1 MGRGARRLARG
12 VGDGRSG
19 SVFEAQGNVT
29 VVTVGQLIADRYEL
43 KQVVGTGGMSSV
55 YCAHDTLL
63 ERDVALKI
71 LHEHFSEDD
80 DYVERFRREARAAA
94 QLSHPGIVTVI
105 DRGEEGGR
113 QFIVFEFVDGE
124 TLKELVDRG
133 GPMPVR
139 RALELGL
146 EIGRALAFA
155 HQQGL
160 VHRDVKPQNVLL
172 NGDGRAQVTD
182 FGIART
188 LDAVGHTETGTV
200 LGTSH
205 YIAPEQA
212 RGERVDAQTDVYS
225 FGVVLYELLAGEVPY
240 GGDNFLTVAMKHVN
254 EPVPSLLERRTDCPL
269 RLAALIE
276 RCMAKEPADRP
287 RSMDEVVAELQACL
301 HELDGRPDGEATMIV
316 RRPVAQKKRPRHAGP
331 RSRRTPL
338 LLALVGLVLLAAIA
352 AALVLLRDD
361 PGDAAGPPGSAG
373 GAEVTLQGVGAYDP
387 DGGDGEHDGEAALA
401 TDGDPA
407 TYWRTSTYRSQLS
420 AFKSGVG
427 VVLDTGQPRALEQL
441 VLTSDTPG
449 FSAEIQAGSSATGPF
464 ETVSESKAV
473 NGETTW
479 ELDGTEARYYVV
491 WITDLIGS
499 GHVNEVTAR

>member
-1 MGRGARRLARG
+1 
-12 VGDGRSG
+12 
-19 SVFEAQGNVT
+19 

-43 KQVVGTGGMSSV
+43 KHVVGTGGMSSV

-71 LHEHFSEDD
+71 LHEHYSEDD

-105 DRGEEGGR
+105 DRGEEEGR

-124 TLKELVDRG
+124 TLKDLVERG

-240 GGDNFLTVAMKHVN
+240 AGDNFLTVAMRHVN

-269 RLAALIE
+269 RLAALVE
-276 RCMAKEPADRP
+276 RCMAKEPAGRP
-287 RSMDEVVAELQACL
+287 ASMDEVVAELQACL
-301 HELDGRPDGEATMIV
+301 AELDGRPDGEATMIV
-316 RRPVAQKKRPRHAGP
+316 RKPVVKAPRPRRERSG
-331 RSRRTPL
+331 SRRTPL
-338 LLALVGLVLLAAIA
+338 LLVLVGLVFLGAVAVGF
-352 AALVLLRDD
+352 VLLDDD
-361 PGDAAGPPGSAG
+361 PGGAGSPGPG
-373 GAEVTLQGVGAYDP
+373 GGTAEIALEGVGAYDP
-387 DGGDGEHDGEAALA
+387 DGGDGEHDDDAPLA

-407 TYWRTSTYRSQLS
+407 TYWPTSTYRSQLS

-427 VVLDTGQPRALEQL
+427 VVLDAGQPLALEQL
-441 VLTSDTPG
+441 ALTTETPG
-449 FSAEIQAGSSATGPF
+449 FSAEIQAGESPSGPF
-464 ETVSESKAV
+464 ETVSESKTVGA
-473 NGETTW
+473 ETTW
-479 ELDGTEARYYVV
+479 KLDGTEAQYYVV
-491 WITDLIGS
+491 WITELIGS
-499 GHVNEVTAR
+499 ARVNEVTAS

>member
-1 MGRGARRLARG
+1 
-12 VGDGRSG
+12 
-19 SVFEAQGNVT
+19 
-29 VVTVGQLIADRYEL
+29 VVTVGQLISDRYEL
-43 KQVVGTGGMSSV
+43 KHVVGTGGMSSV

-80 DYVERFRREARAAA
+80 DYVQRFRREARAAA
-94 QLSHPGIVTVI
+94 RLSHPGIVTVI
-105 DRGEEGGR
+105 DRGEEDGR

-124 TLKELVDRG
+124 TLKDLIERG

-240 GGDNFLTVAMKHVN
+240 SGDNFLTVAMKHVN
-254 EPVPSLLERRTDCPL
+254 EPVPGLLERRTDCPL
-269 RLAALIE
+269 RLASLVE
-276 RCMAKEPADRP
+276 RCMAKEPAERP
-287 RSMDEVVAELQACL
+287 ASMDEVVAELQACL
-301 HELDGRPDGEATMIV
+301 AELDGRPDGEATMIV
-316 RRPVAQKKRPRHAGP
+316 RSPVVRERRPRRESSRP
-331 RSRRTPL
+331 RQTPL
-338 LLALVGLVLLAAIA
+338 LLALAGLVVLAAVA

-361 PGDAAGPPGSAG
+361 PGASGSAAPDG
-373 GAEVTLQGVGAYDP
+373 GAEIALQGVGAYDP
-387 DGGDGEHDGEAALA
+387 DGGDGEHDDEAALA

-407 TYWRTSTYRSQLS
+407 TYWPTQNYNSQLS

-427 VVLDTGQPRALEQL
+427 VVLDAGEPRALEQL
-441 VLTSDTPG
+441 ALTTDTPG
-449 FSAEIQAGSSATGPF
+449 FSAEIRAGASPTGPF
-464 ETVSESKAV
+464 ETVGGSKAV
-473 NGETTW
+473 NGKTTW
-479 ELDGTEARYYVV
+479 ELDGAEAQYYVV
-491 WITDLIGS
+491 WITELIGS
-499 GHVNEVTAR
+499 AHINEVTAS

>member
-1 MGRGARRLARG
+1 
-12 VGDGRSG
+12 
-19 SVFEAQGNVT
+19 

-71 LHEHFSEDD
+71 LHEHFSEDG

-94 QLSHPGIVTVI
+94 RLSHPGIVTVI
-105 DRGEEGGR
+105 DRGEEDGR

-182 FGIART
+182 FGIARS

-269 RLAALIE
+269 RLAALVE

-287 RSMDEVVAELQACL
+287 ASMDEVVAELQACL
-301 HELDGRPDGEATMIV
+301 AELDGRPDGDATMIV
-316 RRPVAQKKRPRHAGP
+316 RPPAAKKPRRPRGE
-331 RSRRTPL
+331 RSTSSRRTPIL
-338 LLALVGLVLLAAIA
+338 WALVGLALLAAVVA
-352 AALVLLRDD
+352 GLLLTRD
-361 PGDAAGPPGSAG
+361 GDDKAAGDRPGPGGTPVALAGVTAHDPP
-373 GAEVTLQGVGAYDP
+373 P
-387 DGGDGEHDGEAALA
+387 GDGEEHSDEASLA

-407 TYWRTSTYRSQLS
+407 TYWRTESYDASLS
-420 AFKSGVG
+420 MLKPGVG
-427 VVLDTGQPRALEQL
+427 LVLDAEGSTVSE
-441 VLTSDTPG
+441 LTVTTDTPG
-449 FSAEIQAGSSATGPF
+449 FTAEIRAGSSPDSFDT
-464 ETVSESKAV
+464 TVSGAQTVES
-473 NGETTW
+473 ETTF
-479 ELDGTEARYYVV
+479 ELEQTDARYLLV
-491 WITDLIGS
+491 WITELESGS
-499 GHVNEVTAR
+499 AHINEVTAS